1 MLLFCCQ
8 QATFVACFFYA
19 KNIMSETP
27 NVYALPGMRGAK
39 TQATVEGLCT
49 IVQQLTGIE
58 TAAIT
63 GRSRQKNVVFARQLV
78 MWGARRFS
86 KLPLSQI
93 AYPLGNRDHST
104 VVHSAKR
111 IEALR
116 FSKDKEFYKAIK
128 AFDDTCRG
136 LFAKI
141 K

>member
-1 MLLFCCQ
+1 
-8 QATFVACFFYA
+8 
-19 KNIMSETP
+19 MSETP
-27 NVYALPGMRGAK
+27 NVYALPEMRGAK

-93 AYPLGNRDHST
+93 AYPLGRDHST
-104 VVHSAKR
+104 VVHSINR
-111 IEALR
+111 INALL
-116 FSKDKEFYKAIK
+116 FSKDKEFYKKIK

-136 LFAKI
+136 LFTKL